1 MMTLTTPRALSAL
14 LVLAAVGA
22 GPAAAAAPPAPGTPV
37 DVLARR
43 LDTLAR
49 PGGLTAA
56 DAGRRAAEIA
66 PAVKRKAATVTER
79 DAATTATELQRVPTV
94 AATLSYTRL
103 SEVDMPEL
111 APGVTIPQ
119 VLDNWVIRLEL
130 SIPLTDYLLRFPAL
144 VSASELR
151 ARAARADVD
160 AAEAQAAAQGREA
173 YWQWVRASLR
183 VAVAEQ
189 SLAQVQATV
198 AQMEARVEA
207 QRASKA
213 DLLRLKAQAA
223 EARRGVIVAQE
234 AAALAERQLRQLIG
248 AGPDEALA
256 IGEDVLAA
264 PAAPAALDAPVGDLV
279 TRALGQR
286 SETKTLDLAIAAL
299 DASDDATEAGLW
311 PRLDAFASVDYDNPN
326 SRVFLGGERFDA
338 TWMAGVRL
346 SWRLGDALAVA
357 PQQDQLRAQVIALRA
372 DKENLARQLELAI
385 ADALRAVR
393 VAVATRETTT
403 EAEAAAEEGYR
414 IRAEL
419 LANDRAT
426 AVELVDAETEL
437 TRTRFQEVDAL
448 IDLRVALSN
457 LAYALGEEV
466 Q

>member
-1 MMTLTTPRALSAL
+1 
-14 LVLAAVGA
+14 
-22 GPAAAAAPPAPGTPV
+22 
-37 DVLARR
+37 
-43 LDTLAR
+43 
-49 PGGLTAA
+49 
-56 DAGRRAAEIA
+56 
-66 PAVKRKAATVTER
+66 
-79 DAATTATELQRVPTV
+79 
-94 AATLSYTRL
+94 
-103 SEVDMPEL
+103 
-111 APGVTIPQ
+111 
-119 VLDNWVIRLEL
+119 
-130 SIPLTDYLLRFPAL
+130 
-144 VSASELR
+144 
-151 ARAARADVD
+151 
-160 AAEAQAAAQGREA
+160 